1 MFPPLCKIIWR
12 ITPLIPWS
20 GLWHVPLWCRKLF
33 NQWAAYILRHLG
45 LNEQR
50 AKSSLLSPDNPPKY
64 RASAV
69 EHDIFWSWGLWHGKV
84 KRGYVWFSV
93 VSFSTKWESEV
104 SLIRYHQER
113 IVHNATW
120 TTRHKAKEENAIK
133 NKPVSMKKKVSK
145 AWGMVETYY
154 GRQYWSSEQLAQ
166 MNLASQYLWRKP

>member
-33 NQWAAYILRHLG
+33 NQWAGYILRHLS

-50 AKSSLLSPDNPPKY
+50 AKSSFLSPDSPPKL

-69 EHDIFWSWGLWHGKV
+69 EHDVFWSWGLWHGKA

-104 SLIRYHQER
+104 SLIRYHKR
-113 IVHNATW
+113 IVHSATW
-120 TTRHKAKEENAIK
+120 TMRHKAKKIPLGISQSAW
-133 NKPVSMKKKVSK
+133 KKRSINPE
-145 AWGMVETYY
+145 AWWRHNIEDNTGP
-154 GRQYWSSEQLAQ
+154 QSSERR
-166 MNLASQYLWRKP
+166 WT